1 MPDLEL
7 DLKRS
12 FKVTDDLISGQ
23 FTCDFLFVFNNNYSL
38 NCCHCQDIS
47 NLKFPAYLLTLGQN
61 FGHLL

>member
-1 MPDLEL
+1 MPDLEF

-12 FKVTDDLISGQ
+12 PKVIDDLISGKVIG
-23 FTCDFLFVFNNNYSL
+23 DFLFVFNSNYSP
-38 NCCHCQDIS
+38 NCCHFKDIS